1 MSAFV
6 AASFDYVSPAG
17 GLHARTESVDLTSLS
32 FLGLISAFHLF
43 CCFYNSTFYFYN
55 IFLCQDIPSY
65 KSNLLLYIIFP
76 F

>member
-43 CCFYNSTFYFYN
+43 CSFY
-55 IFLCQDIPSY
+55 SY
-65 KSNLLLYIIFP
+65 SPGRAASVILRV
-76 F
+76 